1 MMNKL
6 FPLFGLPG
14 VRRNLKALVVGLLL
28 VGLTATGYSQKPED
42 KAHPKELSDK
52 VSEALNGP
60 IKTAKEAHNWDEAI
74 RQVDALITTSSPDS
88 YDRAVLVVEK
98 AQTYF
103 QKNEL
108 HPAIAPLEEAL
119 KLSDA
124 YGYFEGRVALDM
136 TLSLAQLYANE
147 AQASKQKDEQHR
159 LYTKAYTYVRRWLD
173 QSKTPNPD
181 LEQFAAS
188 ILLQQATLNSDK
200 VDIGLVKQAQAE
212 IEKGMRMS
220 VKPKDQFYV
229 LLLAALQQQGEYKK
243 SAEVLELLVKQFPN
257 NKSYWQTLAQTYV
270 QLEEQVRAI
279 ITFERAQ
286 QYGILNTP
294 KENFNLVA
302 LYFNIKQYDKAIE
315 LLESGLR
322 NGQIESEQKNWELL
336 AASYQQLHK
345 EPKAIEA
352 LKEASKRFPKSG
364 AIDLQ
369 IGQIYYSMDKTPEAY
384 AYIKSALDKG
394 IDKPSQT
401 YVFLSYLAF
410 EMKKLEEAK
419 DAAQKAM
426 KADPN
431 SKDAQRLLDAIN
443 DAIRDRDAQKNQPL

>member
-1 MMNKL
+1 MMNKP
-6 FPLFGLPG
+6 FPFTWPSL
-14 VRRNLKALVVGLLL
+14 VRQSLKSLL
-28 VGLTATGYSQKPED
+28 VGALLLGVTVTGYSQEKEKSP
-42 KAHPKELSDK
+42 PKELSDK

-60 IKTAKEAHNWDEAI
+60 IKTAKEARNWDEAI
-74 RQVDALITTSSPDS
+74 RQLDALITTTQPES
-88 YDRAVLVVEK
+88 YDRAVLTVDK
-98 AQTYF
+98 AQTLF
-103 QKNEL
+103 QKNDL
-108 HPAIAPLEEAL
+108 VKAIAPLEEAL

-124 YGYFEGRVALDM
+124 HGYFEQRVALDM
-136 TLSLAQLYANE
+136 VLSLAQLYANE
-147 AQASKQKDEQHR
+147 AQASKQTDEQRR
-159 LYTKAYTYVRRWLD
+159 LYSKAYSYVRRWLD

-188 ILLQQATLNSDK
+188 ILLQQATLNPEK
-200 VDIGLVKQAQAE
+200 VDVGLVKAAQVE

-270 QLEEQVRAI
+270 QLEEHVRAI

-286 QYGILNTP
+286 QYGIMNTP

-315 LLESGLR
+315 LLEAGLR
-322 NGQIESEQKNWELL
+322 NGQIENEQKNWELL

-345 EPKAIEA
+345 EQKAIDA
-352 LKEASKRFPKSG
+352 LKEAGKRFPKSG

-369 IGQIYYSMDKTPEAY
+369 IGQIYYSMDKAPEAY

-410 EMKKLEEAK
+410 EMKKLDEAR
-419 DAAQKAM
+419 DAAQKAI

-443 DAIRDRDAQKNQPL
+443 DSIRDRDAQKNQPL